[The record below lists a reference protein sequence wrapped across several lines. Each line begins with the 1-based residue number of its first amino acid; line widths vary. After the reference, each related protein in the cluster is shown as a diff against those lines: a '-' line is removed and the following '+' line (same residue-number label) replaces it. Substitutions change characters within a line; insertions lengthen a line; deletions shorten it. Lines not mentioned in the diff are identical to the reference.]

1 MGFRFMAFEAC
12 GGTAAARPLG
22 GSPLEICPTG
32 GTQPG
37 SSRKPRYSGRPLTGR
52 FGPPQYPAVA
62 VKVTRPSSPS
72 GLLTETER
80 AALRRPV
87 FPLRAAIVYSKPTWQ
102 PHSRYYGSLLLVS
115 SGAYNHSTAGLQR
128 TFQMS
133 QATGVETARQAQ
145 ELHIFHDVAKALTS
159 SLDLDSILQTIME
172 KMAEYFRPDT
182 WSLLMVDEQ
191 KMELYF
197 AIAVGKA
204 SEALKSVR
212 LKVGEGIAGHVAKY
226 GEKLIVPDVR
236 SDKRFAK
243 RIDHVTQWE
252 TQSIICIP
260 LRSKLRVLGV
270 IQLVNVDMKNFTEQ
284 ESFFLQSLCDYAAIA
299 IENARAVEKIQELT
313 ITDDCTGL
321 YNARHLYKT
330 LETEVYRSAR
340 FGYEFSVL
348 FIDLDHFKQVN
359 DTHGHLIGSK
369 LLAEIGYLIKAQL
382 RLIDFAFRYGGD
394 EFVVLLPQTGKD
406 SALVVARRLRD
417 SLRSSC
423 FCKEEGLNLNVRASI
438 GLATYPHDAKTPHD
452 VIRRA
457 DEMMYMVKNST
468 RDNIGIAQRGV
479 EK

>member
-1 MGFRFMAFEAC
+1 M
-12 GGTAAARPLG
+12 T
-22 GSPLEICPTG
+22 S
-32 GTQPG
+32 
-37 SSRKPRYSGRPLTGR
+37 
-52 FGPPQYPAVA
+52 
-62 VKVTRPSSPS
+62 
-72 GLLTETER
+72 
-80 AALRRPV
+80 
-87 FPLRAAIVYSKPTWQ
+87 
-102 PHSRYYGSLLLVS
+102 H
-115 SGAYNHSTAGLQR
+115 
-128 TFQMS
+128 
-133 QATGVETARQAQ
+133 ATGAEAARQAQ

-172 KMAEYFRPDT
+172 KMAEHFRPDT
-182 WSLLMVDEQ
+182 WSLLMVDEE
-191 KMELYF
+191 KNELYF
-197 AIAVGKA
+197 AIAVGTA
-204 SEALKSVR
+204 SEALKNVR

-236 SDKRFAK
+236 GDQRFAR
-243 RIDHVTQWE
+243 RIDEVTQWE
-252 TQSIICIP
+252 TQSIICVP

-270 IQLVNVDMKNFTEQ
+270 IQLVNAEMTSFSHEEQ
-284 ESFFLQSLCDYAAIA
+284 FFLQALCDYAAIA
-299 IENARAVEKIQELT
+299 IENARAVERIQELT

-417 SLRSSC
+417 SLRASM

-438 GLATYPHDAKTPHD
+438 GLATYPHDAKAPND
-452 VIRRA
+452 IIRQA
-457 DEMMYMVKNST
+457 DEMMYVVKNST
-468 RDNIGIAQRGV
+468 RDSIGVAQRGV
-479 EK
+479 EQ

>member
-1 MGFRFMAFEAC
+1 
-12 GGTAAARPLG
+12 
-22 GSPLEICPTG
+22 
-32 GTQPG
+32 
-37 SSRKPRYSGRPLTGR
+37 
-52 FGPPQYPAVA
+52 
-62 VKVTRPSSPS
+62 
-72 GLLTETER
+72 
-80 AALRRPV
+80 
-87 FPLRAAIVYSKPTWQ
+87 
-102 PHSRYYGSLLLVS
+102 
-115 SGAYNHSTAGLQR
+115 
-128 TFQMS
+128 MS
-133 QATGVETARQAQ
+133 HATGAETARQTQ

-172 KMAEYFRPDT
+172 KMAEYFQPDT

-191 KMELYF
+191 KNELYF
-197 AIAVGKA
+197 AIAVGTA
-204 SEALKSVR
+204 AEALKNVR

-226 GEKLIVPDVR
+226 GEKLVVPDVR
-236 SDKRFAK
+236 ADQRFAK
-243 RIDHVTQWE
+243 RIDQVTQWE

-260 LRSKLRVLGV
+260 LRAKLRVLGV
-270 IQLVNVDMKNFTEQ
+270 IQLVNVDMEHFGHEEQ
-284 ESFFLQSLCDYAAIA
+284 FFLQALCDYAAIA
-299 IENARAVEKIQELT
+299 IENARSVEKIQELT

-340 FGYEFSVL
+340 FGYEFSVI

-394 EFVVLLPQTGKD
+394 EFVVLLPQTSKD

-417 SLRSSC
+417 SLRSSI
-423 FCKEEGLNLNVRASI
+423 FCKEEGLNLNVRASL

-452 VIRRA
+452 IIRQA
-457 DEMMYMVKNST
+457 DEMMYLVKNRT
-468 RDNIGIAQRGV
+468 RDGIAIAQRGV